1 MALKKKLSRVWFY
14 FRSGYGFYF
23 VFLISGLNAL
33 MIAYFVVILGTECQ
47 EGVSLSESGDILCM
61 LRYVFPHFGWFVL
74 AAIGI
79 GVPLLSVVG
88 YLHYQKNQYGTHA
101 HVNWRSNPYQKLTL
115 DIFLELIGEI
125 KLQNKYDKGKTDR
138 LGSLENRLIDL
149 LEDKRLDEK
158 PPEDDYKDF

>member
-1 MALKKKLSRVWFY
+1 MLTKQKISRLWFY
-14 FRSGYGFYF
+14 FRAGYGFYF
-23 VFLISGLNAL
+23 VFLISGMNAL

-47 EGVSLSESGDILCM
+47 SGVSVTESGDILCM
-61 LRYVFPHFGWFVL
+61 IRSIFPHFGYFVV

-79 GVPLLSVVG
+79 GIPVLSIVG
-88 YLHYQKNQYGTHA
+88 YLHYQKNQYGAHA

-138 LGSLENRLIDL
+138 LEVLENKLIDF
-149 LEDKRLDEK
+149 LEDKRLE
-158 PPEDDYKDF
+158 EHTDYKDF

>member
-1 MALKKKLSRVWFY
+1 MAFKKKLSRIWFY

-33 MIAYFVVILGTECQ
+33 MIAYFVVILGTECA
-47 EGVSLSESGDILCM
+47 EGVSLQESGDILCL
-61 LRYVFPHFGWFVL
+61 LRWAFPHFGWFVL

-79 GVPLLSVVG
+79 GVPTLSIVG

-101 HVNWRSNPYQKLTL
+101 HVNWRSNPYQKVTL
-115 DIFLELIGEI
+115 SILLELIAEMKKEEI
-125 KLQNKYDKGKTDR
+125 NQERLDR
-138 LGSLENRLIDL
+138 FALLENKLIDF
-149 LEDKRLDEK
+149 LEDTRLDEK